1 MTFFFRSTFILV
13 LHSLYKSPTI
23 GILLSMLIFCKAGIT
38 NISLK
43 KKKKKKK
50 ERKKKKKNSVE
61 NIYKKQMIK
70 KNN

>member
-1 MTFFFRSTFILV
+1 MGRREYVTFFFRSTFILV

-50 ERKKKKKNSVE
+50 ERKKKKK
-61 NIYKKQMIK
+61 KPRK
-70 KNN
+70 KN